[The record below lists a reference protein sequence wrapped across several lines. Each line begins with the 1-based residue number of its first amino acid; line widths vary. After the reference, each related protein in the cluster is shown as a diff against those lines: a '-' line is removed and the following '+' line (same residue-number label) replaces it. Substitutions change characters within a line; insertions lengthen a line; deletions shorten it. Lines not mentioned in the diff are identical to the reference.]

1 MQKLVGRD
9 TYTPM
14 DTPLV
19 RSNCDLS
26 LNREETL
33 SVSGLKTPSN
43 NPEVDYSSIQEALKA
58 FVYVISKNGE
68 ALMPCSK
75 AKARK
80 LLKEEKALI
89 VSHKPFTIKLVF
101 KCENQIQKIT
111 LGIDPGYENI
121 GLSAISEKNEL
132 FSSQAKLRTNISK
145 LLAEKKM
152 YRRQRRSKLWY
163 RKPRFLNRK
172 KTKSLPP
179 SLEHKLDSH
188 LRIVKKIISFIP
200 ISKINVEVANFDI
213 QKIKNPQIESS
224 QYQRGDLYGYQNLKA
239 YLVQRE
245 QAKCQLCSK
254 KSTKGNSFRLHHIIP
269 RKEGGTNKPN
279 NLSLLHEKCHD
290 KLHSKKLLHLLKKNR
305 QFKPETFMS
314 IIRWKLAFELKKL
327 CSDISLSF
335 GYLTKVKR
343 NSLKLEKDHHTD
355 AFVIANGSSEQ
366 RIQPFSFLQK
376 RKNNRSLQLN
386 RKGLKLSI
394 RRQRY
399 KVQPKDEVQVQSKK
413 YEVIGV
419 FNKGNWLRVK
429 DKTKTFNFPIKKIEK
444 HYYNNGWQFIPSL
457 KERVFL
463 PLKG

>member
-9 TYTPM
+9 TYTPT

-33 SVSGLKTPSN
+33 SVPDLKTPSN
-43 NPEVDYSSIQEALKA
+43 NPEVDNSSIQEALSA
-58 FVYVISKNGE
+58 YVYVTSKNGK

-80 LLKEEKALI
+80 LLKEGKALI
-89 VSHKPFTIKLVF
+89 VSYKPFTIKLVF
-101 KCENQIQKIT
+101 RCENQVQKIT

-121 GLSAISEKNEL
+121 GLSAISEKGEL
-132 FSSQAKLRTNISK
+132 FSAEAKLRNNISK
-145 LLAEKKM
+145 LLAEKKS
-152 YRRQRRSKLWY
+152 YRRNRRNKLWY

-188 LRIVKKIISFIP
+188 LRMVKKVLSFIP
-200 ISKINVEVANFDI
+200 ISKIIIEVANFDI
-213 QKIKNPQIESS
+213 QKIKNPQIESF

-239 YLVQRE
+239 YLVERE
-245 QAKCQLCSK
+245 MAKCQLCSK
-254 KSTKGNSFRLHHIIP
+254 KSTKGNSFRIHHIIP
-269 RKEGGTNKPN
+269 KKEGGTNKAN
-279 NLSLLHEKCHD
+279 NLSLLHEKCHV
-290 KLHSKKLLHLLKKNR
+290 KLHSKKLLHILKKNK

-314 IIRWKLAFELKKL
+314 SIRWKLVSELKKL
-327 CSDISLSF
+327 CKDISLTF
-335 GYLTKVKR
+335 GYITKIKR

-355 AFVIANGSSEQ
+355 AFVIANGSYEKRAQS
-366 RIQPFSFLQK
+366 SLFLQK
-376 RKNNRSLQLN
+376 RKNNRCLQLN

-399 KVQPKDEVQVQSKK
+399 KIQPKDIVQVKNKK

-419 FNKGNWLRVK
+419 FNKGSWLRVK
-429 DKTKTFNFPIKKIEK
+429 DRTKTFNFQVSKIEK
-444 HYYNNGWQFIPSL
+444 HYYNNSWQFIPSL

-463 PLKG
+463 P

>member
-1 MQKLVGRD
+1 KLVGRD
-9 TYTPM
+9 TYTPT

-33 SVSGLKTPSN
+33 SVSDLKTPSN
-43 NPEVDYSSIQEALKA
+43 NPEVDNSSIQEAIA
-58 FVYVISKNGE
+58 AYVYVISFDGK

-80 LLKEEKALI
+80 LLKEGKALI
-89 VSHKPFTIKLVF
+89 AFHKPFTIKLVF
-101 KCENQIQKIT
+101 KCENQVQKIT

-121 GLSAISEKNEL
+121 GLSAVSEKEEL
-132 FSSQAKLRTNISK
+132 FSAEAKLRNNISK
-145 LLAEKKM
+145 LLAKKKM
-152 YRRQRRSKLWY
+152 YRRNRRNKLWY

-172 KTKSLPP
+172 KPKSLPP

-188 LRIVKKIISFIP
+188 LRVVKKILSFMP
-200 ISKINVEVANFDI
+200 ISKIHIEVANFDI

-239 YLVQRE
+239 YLVERE
-245 QAKCQLCSK
+245 SAKCQLCSK
-254 KSTKGNSFRLHHIIP
+254 KSTKGNSFRIHHIIP
-269 RKEGGTNKPN
+269 RKERGTNKAN
-279 NLSLLHEKCHD
+279 NLSLLHEKCHV
-290 KLHSKKLLHLLKKNR
+290 KLHSKKLLHILKKNK

-314 IIRWKLAFELKKL
+314 SIRWKLVSELKKL
-327 CSDISLSF
+327 CNDVSLSF
-335 GYLTKVKR
+335 GYITKIKR
-343 NSLKLEKDHHTD
+343 NYLKLEKEHHTD
-355 AFVIANGSSEQ
+355 AFVIAKGSYEKRARPSL
-366 RIQPFSFLQK
+366 FLQK
-376 RKNNRSLQLN
+376 RKNNRSLQLT

-399 KVQPKDEVQVQSKK
+399 KIQPKDVVQVKNKK
-413 YEVIGV
+413 YEVIGI
-419 FNKGNWLRVK
+419 FNKGCWLRVK
-429 DKTKTFNFPIKKIEK
+429 DRTKIFNFQISRVEK

-463 PLKG
+463 P

>member
-9 TYTPM
+9 TYTPT

-33 SVSGLKTPSN
+33 SVSDLKTPSN
-43 NPEVDYSSIQEALKA
+43 NPEVDNSSIQEAIA
-58 FVYVISKNGE
+58 AYVYVISKNGK

-89 VSHKPFTIKLVF
+89 VCHKPFTIKLVF
-101 KCENQIQKIT
+101 KCENQVQKIT

-121 GLSAISEKNEL
+121 GLSAISEKGEL
-132 FSSQAKLRTNISK
+132 FSAEAKLRNNISN
-145 LLAEKKM
+145 LLAKKKS
-152 YRRQRRSKLWY
+152 YRRNRRNKLWY

-172 KTKSLPP
+172 KTKNLPP

-188 LRIVKKIISFIP
+188 LRMVKKVLSFIP
-200 ISKINVEVANFDI
+200 ISKINIEVANFDI
-213 QKIKNPQIESS
+213 QKIKNPQIESF

-239 YLVQRE
+239 YLVERE
-245 QAKCQLCSK
+245 MAKCQLCSK
-254 KSTKGNSFRLHHIIP
+254 KSTKGNSFRIHHIIP
-269 RKEGGTNKPN
+269 RNEGGTNKTN

-290 KLHSKKLLHLLKKNR
+290 KLHSKNLLHILKKNR

-314 IIRWKLAFELKKL
+314 SIRWKLVSELKKL
-327 CSDISLSF
+327 CSDTALSF
-335 GYLTKVKR
+335 GYITKIKR

-355 AFVIANGSSEQ
+355 AFVIANGSSEK
-366 RIQPFSFLQK
+366 RAQPSLFLQK

-399 KVQPKDEVQVQSKK
+399 KIQPKDEVQVKNKK
-413 YEVIGV
+413 YAVIGI
-419 FNKGNWLRVK
+419 FNKGSWLRVR
-429 DKTKTFNFPIKKIEK
+429 DKAKTFNFQISRVEK
-444 HYYNNGWQFIPSL
+444 HFYNNGWQFIPSL

-463 PLKG
+463 P

>member
-9 TYTPM
+9 TYTPT

-33 SVSGLKTPSN
+33 SVSDLKTPSN
-43 NPEVDYSSIQEALKA
+43 NPEVDNSSIQEAIA
-58 FVYVISKNGE
+58 AYVYVISKNGK

-80 LLKEEKALI
+80 LLKEGKALI

-101 KCENQIQKIT
+101 KCENQVQKIT
-111 LGIDPGYENI
+111 LGIDPGYEHI
-121 GLSAISEKNEL
+121 GLSAISEKGEL
-132 FSSQAKLRTNISK
+132 FSAEAKLRDNISK

-152 YRRQRRSKLWY
+152 YRRNRRNKLWY

-188 LRIVKKIISFIP
+188 LRMVKKLLSFMP
-200 ISKINVEVANFDI
+200 ISKICIEVANFDI

-239 YLVQRE
+239 YLVERE
-245 QAKCQLCSK
+245 SAKCQLCSK
-254 KSTKGNSFRLHHIIP
+254 KPTKGNSFRIHHIIP
-269 RKEGGTNKPN
+269 RKEGGTNKAN
-279 NLSLLHEKCHD
+279 NLSLLHEKCHV
-290 KLHSKKLLHLLKKNR
+290 KLHSKKQLHLLKKNR

-314 IIRWKLAFELKKL
+314 NIRWKLVSELKKL
-327 CSDISLSF
+327 CNDVSLSF
-335 GYLTKVKR
+335 GYITKIKR
-343 NSLKLEKDHHTD
+343 NSLKLEKEHHTD
-355 AFVIANGSSEQ
+355 AYVIANGSYEKRS
-366 RIQPFSFLQK
+366 QPSLFLQK

-399 KVQPKDEVQVQSKK
+399 KIQPKDIVQVKNKK
-413 YEVIGV
+413 YEVIGI
-419 FNKGNWLRVK
+419 FNKGSWLKVK
-429 DKTKTFNFPIKKIEK
+429 DRTKIFNFQVSKIEK
-444 HYYNNGWQFIPSL
+444 HYYNNSWQFIPSL

-463 PLKG
+463 P